1 MSINQA
7 QKQGLTSKTSLVG
20 HQAVKQ
26 LYPNLVSRS
35 ADNDRGP
42 GGLWEILPAAGHAG
56 RDADHRGKSLLEQVR
71 RHKQQHNAGHSVH
84 TILLLRKAAHFI
96 LSLI

>member
-7 QKQGLTSKTSLVG
+7 QKQDLTSKTSLVG

-26 LYPNLVSRS
+26 YPNRVFRS

-84 TILLLRKAAHFI
+84 TILF
-96 LSLI
+96 SQTGFFNST